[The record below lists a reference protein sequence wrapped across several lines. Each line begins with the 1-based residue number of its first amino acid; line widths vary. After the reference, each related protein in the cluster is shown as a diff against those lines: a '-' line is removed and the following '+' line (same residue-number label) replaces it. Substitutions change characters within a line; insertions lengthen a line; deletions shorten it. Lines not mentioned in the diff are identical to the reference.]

1 MNKLEAEALSGVLQP
16 LLKTLDVLAFVGRH
30 FHPPH
35 FAQLMAKVG
44 GPDEELRVAHE
55 ARREALSGLA
65 ELQEVIDVA
74 VESTLLSFGRLR
86 QVADGVGDL
95 RDAYEAFGLIPDA
108 LEALYPLAGVLPP
121 VSAFFTTPSLRGDAA
136 LQAALLRGDVPDN
149 TGLMH
154 VPDSDAGAAD
164 ARDGFWLYLPETC
177 RPGVPHPLVMALH
190 GGSGSGRQFIWSWLR
205 DARSHG
211 AILVAPS
218 SAGSTWAL
226 SGDDVDTPRLL
237 RALSFVQSEWD
248 VDPARLLLTGMSD
261 GGTFTYL
268 SGLATDS
275 PFTHLAPV
283 AAAFHPMLGA
293 FVDCARVRGLPVSIV
308 HGALDWMF
316 PVAMAQEAQRVL
328 SHAGAHVNLHVI
340 NDLSH
345 TYPREI
351 NKVLL
356 DWITPAGLGEPG
368 SPARGSARAG
378 AR

>member
-1 MNKLEAEALSGVLQP
+1 MNQLEAEALSDLLPP
-16 LLKTLDVLAFVGRH
+16 LLKALDVLTFVGRH

-44 GPDEELRVAHE
+44 TPDEELRAAHE
-55 ARREALSGLA
+55 ARREALSGLV
-65 ELQEVIDVA
+65 ELQEMIDVA
-74 VESTLLSFGRLR
+74 VDATLLSFARLR

-95 RDAYEAFGLIPDA
+95 RDAYEAFGRIPDA
-108 LEALYPLAGVLPP
+108 LEALYPLAGLLPP
-121 VSAFFTTPSLRGDAA
+121 VSAFFTTPSLRGNAA
-136 LQAALLRGDVPDN
+136 LQSALLQGDAPDN

-154 VPDSDAGAAD
+154 VPDSEAGATD
-164 ARDGFWLYLPETC
+164 ARDGFWLYVPETY

-218 SAGSTWAL
+218 SAGRTWAL

-237 RALSFVQSEWD
+237 RALSFVQSAWD

-293 FVDCARVRGLPVSIV
+293 FVDGARVHGLPVSIV

-316 PVAMAQEAQRVL
+316 PVAMAQEAQHVL
-328 SHAGAHVNLHVI
+328 SHAGARVTLHRI
-340 NDLSH
+340 EDLSH

-356 DWITPAGLGEPG
+356 DWLTQA
-368 SPARGSARAG
+368 A
-378 AR
+378 